1 MKACLL
7 LQLFCLQPLAA
18 QAQACP
24 PLDDYYDA
32 VDAGQAGIAGTLRNL
47 MPACLENTEYFALVG
62 AALLNTGQVAES
74 MEALERALL
83 LDPENGA
90 AQIDYAQ
97 ALYLGQQLFP
107 ALEINTRLLARTD
120 LPPNI
125 RELLQQRQALWQAET
140 TASSLQAELSLGYDN
155 NLNGAPLS
163 NELTLTLSGET
174 ITLPLAP
181 SFQPQEGPYL
191 NTRLLG
197 SRQKLSPDA
206 LHEGYFVLRS
216 RNSESGSTD
225 LAQFDWRYAQTR
237 TFRRYQ
243 WGFEAGTSHLY
254 YGGSPLFSIYEAS
267 ARIRPQGTGCKP
279 QLSVVAQIQLYHGQ
293 SIISGL
299 ESSAAAGYECR
310 SVNRRQIIGMSLGLL
325 YNDARDAARPGG
337 NRDGWRLRFYWQQQL
352 LGGTLN
358 TQFNLVGLDDANG
371 YSPLLAGG
379 AKRDVDNAIL
389 RARYSK
395 AIYGNLIG
403 LISFNYQNQESN
415 IKTFSNKGVAG
426 ELGLN
431 WQF

>member
-1 MKACLL
+1 MHSLKQYIRKEGSGSGSKFPVYMKACLL

-18 QAQACP
+18 QAQACL
-24 PLDDYYDA
+24 PLDDFYDA

-47 MPACLENTEYFALVG
+47 MPACLENTEYFALLG

-279 QLSVVAQIQLYHGQ
+279 QLSVVAQIQQYHGQ
-293 SIISGL
+293 SIISAL

-352 LGGTLN
+352 WHHAVQSCWTG
-358 TQFNLVGLDDANG
+358 
-371 YSPLLAGG
+371 
-379 AKRDVDNAIL
+379 
-389 RARYSK
+389 
-395 AIYGNLIG
+395 
-403 LISFNYQNQESN
+403 
-415 IKTFSNKGVAG
+415 
-426 ELGLN
+426 
-431 WQF
+431 